1 MIPLF
6 TFLADV
12 TYDLASSLSSLPTDV
27 YGSIGAHITGVA
39 GTVAGICAGFEILRN
54 VRLYVEGNGQ
64 AGFWQLLSPLVFLFL
79 TLNFNTLVFHPVHS
93 LTQMVSR
100 GLVSSN
106 MNVSTTDFGNL
117 VVTAVTADLEDF
129 KNSEQGGI
137 FQQLNDALKDL
148 DRTTSEVSAKID
160 ASTDSKYDPHLHDY
174 TYVSNIGLGG
184 VLNPTG
190 KEKVHTFFSG
200 VWNAM
205 LGKSDGSGGERG
217 GLTAFGKSVDA
228 VERAIS
234 NGVNSFVDKA
244 KSVIFD
250 TVTNIG
256 AKILY
261 LLALLVSFLFKC
273 SVFVTVC
280 QAYIYLTLLGCLG
293 AFNFA
298 FSTLTVMNSSWVE
311 WLERYIQ
318 VSLWVPLVFIV
329 QFVMLRIVGIAATSG
344 EALLGGRTLTTIVL
358 YVCGMWSVNNVKG
371 IASWFIQGAGAG
383 NVGGDITMAGM
394 ARGIGRKMGM

>member
-6 TFLADV
+6 TLLADV
-12 TYDLASSLSSLPTDV
+12 SYDIASSLSSLPTSV
-27 YGSIGAHITGVA
+27 YGAIGAHITGVA

-64 AGFWQLLSPLVFLFL
+64 AGFWQLISPLVFLFL
-79 TLNFNTLVFHPVHS
+79 TLNFSTLVFHPVHS

-106 MNVSTTDFGNL
+106 MNVSTTDFGDL
-117 VVTAVTADLEDF
+117 VVTAVTNDLEDF
-129 KNSEQGGI
+129 NNSEAGGI
-137 FQQLNDALKDL
+137 FKQLEDALKKMDE
-148 DRTTSEVSAKID
+148 TTQEVSAKID
-160 ASTDSKYDPHLHDY
+160 DATGESKWDPNKHTY
-174 TYVSNIGLGG
+174 TFVSNIGLGG
-184 VLNPTG
+184 VINPKG
-190 KEKVHTFFSG
+190 KQQVFDWISSS
-200 VWNAM
+200 WNALCGRDRDSGPTW
-205 LGKSDGSGGERG
+205 LGKVADDVSFSIKKGIDE
-217 GLTAFGKSVDA
+217 GLQ
-228 VERAIS
+228 
-234 NGVNSFVDKA
+234 KA
-244 KSVIFD
+244 KDVIFS
-250 TVTNIG
+250 TVTNLG

-273 SVFVTVC
+273 SVFITIC

-329 QFVMLRIVGIAATSG
+329 QFVMLRIVGITATSG
-344 EALLGGRTLTTIVL
+344 ATLLGGRTLTTIVL

-371 IASWFIQGAGAG
+371 IASWFIQGTGAG
-383 NVGGDITMAGM
+383 NVGGDVTMAGM
-394 ARGIGRKMGM
+394 ARGIGKRLGM